1 MTLDMYGF
9 IDPVFESRPE
19 GGVTLIVPG
28 EGGYTGPG
36 GTWEE
41 GEPQR
46 KPLQLVN
53 IQPASL
59 KTVETLVGQ
68 GGTVQPSDWR
78 VVRIN
83 DGTMI
88 YPDDTG
94 QFAHL
99 LEFSD
104 GREVR
109 QWRVRQAD
117 CRPWRNYCKV
127 IVERY
132 RGSN

>member
-1 MTLDMYGF
+1 MSLDMYGF

-19 GGVTLIVPG
+19 GGVTLIIPG
-28 EGGYTGPG
+28 HGDYTGPG

-41 GEPQR
+41 TPPQR
-46 KPLQLVN
+46 KELQLVN

-59 KTVETLVGQ
+59 KTIETLVGQ

-117 CRPWRNYCKV
+117 CRPWRSYCKV

>member
-1 MTLDMYGF
+1 MPLDMYGF
-9 IDPVFESRPE
+9 IDPAFESRPAD
-19 GGVTLIVPG
+19 GVVLIIPG
-28 EGGYTGPG
+28 QGDYTGPG

-41 GEPQR
+41 GKPQR
-46 KPLQLVN
+46 KELQLVN

-68 GGTVQPSDWR
+68 GGTVQPQDWR
-78 VVRIN
+78 VVRLN

-88 YPDDTG
+88 YPDDDG

-104 GREVR
+104 GLAVR

-117 CRPWRNYCKV
+117 NRPWRSYCKV

-132 RGSN
+132 RGSK

>member
-1 MTLDMYGF
+1 MTLNMYGL
-9 IDPVFESRPE
+9 IDPTFESLPE
-19 GGVTLIVPG
+19 GGVTLSIPAQ
-28 EGGYTGPG
+28 GGYTGPG

-41 GEPQR
+41 DEPEV
-46 KPLQLVN
+46 KELKLVN

-59 KTVETLVGQ
+59 KTIETLVGQ

-88 YPDDTG
+88 YPDDDG

-99 LEFSD
+99 LEFID
-104 GREVR
+104 GLSVR

-117 CRPWRNYCKV
+117 NRPWRSYCKV
-127 IVERY
+127 VVERY
-132 RGSN
+132 RGSH

>member
-46 KPLQLVN
+46 KLLQLVN

-59 KTVETLVGQ
+59 KTIETLVGQ
-68 GGTVQPSDWR
+68 GGTMQPTDWR
-78 VVRIN
+78 VLRIN

-88 YPDDTG
+88 YPDDNG
-94 QFAHL
+94 LFAHL

-104 GREVR
+104 GLAMR

-117 CRPWRNYCKV
+117 CRPWRSYCKV

-132 RGSN
+132 RGAN

>member
-19 GGVTLIVPG
+19 GGVTLIIPG
-28 EGGYTGPG
+28 HGDYTGPG

-41 GEPQR
+41 TPPQR
-46 KPLQLVN
+46 KELQLVN

-59 KTVETLVGQ
+59 KTIETLVGQ

-83 DGTMI
+83 DGTMV

-104 GREVR
+104 GVAMR

-117 CRPWRNYCKV
+117 NRPWRSYCKV
-127 IVERY
+127 VVERY

>member
-1 MTLDMYGF
+1 MTLSMYGF

-19 GGVTLIVPG
+19 GGVVLIVPA

-41 GEPQR
+41 GEPR
-46 KPLQLVN
+46 RVPLQLVN

-68 GGTVQPSDWR
+68 GGAVQPSDWR

-88 YPDDTG
+88 TPDDTG

-104 GREVR
+104 GVAMR

-117 CRPWRNYCKV
+117 NRPWRSYCKV
-127 IVERY
+127 VVERY